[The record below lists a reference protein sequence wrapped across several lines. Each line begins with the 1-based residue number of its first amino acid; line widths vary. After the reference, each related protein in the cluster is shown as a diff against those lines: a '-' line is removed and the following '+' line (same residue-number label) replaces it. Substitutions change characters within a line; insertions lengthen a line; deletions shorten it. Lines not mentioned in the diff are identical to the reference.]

1 MCSESVMS
9 CVVKVLCRVQC
20 YVICSE
26 NVMCFAA
33 WSSVL
38 TSVVVMV
45 HAVQPVASVH
55 VMQAG
60 WERGVSDQRALATVA
75 ALPVLSV
82 CLVGTVII

>member
-1 MCSESVMS
+1 
-9 CVVKVLCRVQC
+9 VQC

-26 NVMCFAA
+26 TVMWFAA

-38 TSVVVMV
+38 TSVVDKG

-60 WERGVSDQRALATVA
+60 WGRDVSDQRALATVA
-75 ALPVLSV
+75 ALPVHCV
-82 CLVGTVII
+82 CLVGTVLM